1 MATDN
6 IPDDREISH
15 KGTFKPQIILL
26 FSGKRKSGKDYITNA
41 LHERWLAFNHNK
53 ITEDNMIVMTIIC

>member
-41 LHERWLAFNHNK
+41 LHER
-53 ITEDNMIVMTIIC
+53 